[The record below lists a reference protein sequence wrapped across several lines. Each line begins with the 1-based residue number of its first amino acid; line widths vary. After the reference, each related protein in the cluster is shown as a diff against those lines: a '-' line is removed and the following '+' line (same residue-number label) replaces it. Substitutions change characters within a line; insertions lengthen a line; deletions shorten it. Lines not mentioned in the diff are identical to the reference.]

1 VAGTE
6 LGVEQLRG
14 LIRSIP
20 DFPRA
25 GIVFYDVTP
34 LFAEPAALTATV
46 ELLAAEVESAGPV
59 DLVIGAEA
67 RGFIL
72 GPALAV
78 RLGAGFVP
86 ARSARSSSASA
97 ARSSP
102 TPSWSS

>member
-6 LGVEQLRG
+6 PGVERLRG

-20 DFPRA
+20 DFPRP

-34 LFAEPAALTATV
+34 LFAEPAALAGAV
-46 ELLAAEVESAGPV
+46 ELLAAEVEAAEPV
-59 DLVIGAEA
+59 DLVVGAEA
-67 RGFIL
+67 RGLI
-72 GPALAV
+72 P
-78 RLGAGFVP
+78 RP
-86 ARSARSSSASA
+86 RSARSSGVWA